1 MATDTAI
8 AAVTLA
14 LRQTIQSA
22 VNAATGLSADV
33 VSENPDKLS
42 NTGDAVI
49 NVYMFQGQMNP
60 YLRNND
66 LDPRVSAR
74 VEDGKR
80 KVTRHWVTPLV
91 LNYLISFYGDERA
104 LVPQRLMAV
113 AIAALHRNPVITP
126 ERLARI
132 AHSAFPDAPSLPA
145 SDFEDV
151 EIEMCPQSVQ
161 DVHRI
166 WTALRA
172 PYALSTLYEART
184 ALIQSDP
191 ESHDLPVVETLDVR
205 TRNTRRPPDIDID
218 GPGDQS
224 SK

>member
-8 AAVTLA
+8 ATVTLA

-22 VNAATGLSADV
+22 INAAAELSADV

-49 NVYMFQGQMNP
+49 NVYMLQGQMNP

-66 LDPRVSAR
+66 LEPQLSAHT
-74 VEDGKR
+74 EDGKR
-80 KVTRHWVTPLV
+80 KVTRRWVTPLV

-113 AIAALHRNPVITP
+113 TVAALHRNPVVTP

-132 AHSAFPDAPSLPA
+132 ARSAFPDAPALPV

-151 EIEMCPQSVQ
+151 EIEMSPQSVQ

-191 ESHDLPVVETLDVR
+191 DSQDLPVVEALDIRAV
-205 TRNTRRPPDIDID
+205 NKRRPPDVDID
-218 GPGDQS
+218 GPEGQS